1 MLAKDSD
8 VVSRSDLAN
17 NKYAASDPRLVT
29 INEVAGKGDTPVAI
43 NFQQAFNAPNSPWLT
58 MIRGAVLGD
67 GASVDKDN
75 DHIVTVTE
83 IAVYLTDRAREW
95 SDADTDHDGTISES
109 EAQGAP
115 TIRSIFSTADQDH
128 DGTLRRQEHERWA
141 QTSLMQNVDLPV
153 VVPNIIN
160 KKF

>member
-1 MLAKDSD
+1 MRAAGVFA
-8 VVSRSDLAN
+8 VVVL
-17 NKYAASDPRLVT
+17 
-29 INEVAGKGDTPVAI
+29 VAGLAAAQQPTPDLLPSDIRIRFQTADLDNSGGLSQDEAVKGGFSS
-43 NFQQAFNAPNSPWLT
+43 NAFA
-58 MIRGAVLGD
+58 A
-67 GASVDKDN
+67 VDKDN